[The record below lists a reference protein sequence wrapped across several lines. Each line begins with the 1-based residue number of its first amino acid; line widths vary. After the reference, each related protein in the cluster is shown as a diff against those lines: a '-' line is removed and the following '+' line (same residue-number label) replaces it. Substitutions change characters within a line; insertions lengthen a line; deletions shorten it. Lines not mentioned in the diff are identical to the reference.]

1 MTEKL
6 NREMKEHKIVTAFHP
21 DIEVFHTSYQDLFY
35 SFHAGDG
42 YENFND
48 FLRKEAETC
57 LHTGQGVTYLLI
69 NCANDEGD
77 LIGYFTITS
86 TAIPYEDR
94 QRNYDSPEEVPEGEA
109 EFDIKLC
116 GIPALE
122 IKMFA
127 INQKYQDVF
136 YKFEDEELP
145 VAVWILKLIIAKA
158 VELSEQ
164 CIGFKAVFLH
174 AIEEAE
180 SFYLKNGFRRI
191 EYNMEPRHSV
201 DSEFQAMYLPL
212 YTI

>member
-1 MTEKL
+1 
-6 NREMKEHKIVTAFHP
+6 
-21 DIEVFHTSYQDLFY
+21 
-35 SFHAGDG
+35 
-42 YENFND
+42 
-48 FLRKEAETC
+48 
-57 LHTGQGVTYLLI
+57 
-69 NCANDEGD
+69 
-77 LIGYFTITS
+77 
-86 TAIPYEDR
+86 
-94 QRNYDSPEEVPEGEA
+94 
-109 EFDIKLC
+109 
-116 GIPALE
+116 
-122 IKMFA
+122 MFA

-191 EYNMEPRHSV
+191 EYNMEPLHSV